1 MKKDY
6 KDLITPQV
14 QVLTAN
20 WNKEKRYD
28 ENHSYFPSK
37 KTFLRKKGAW
47 HIMFVIVTML
57 KDCTLRLFN
66 GPLNTQTFKFENNF
80 STVGKSFLNLVRL

>member
-37 KTFLRKKGAW
+37 KNILA
-47 HIMFVIVTML
+47 
-57 KDCTLRLFN
+57 
-66 GPLNTQTFKFENNF
+66 
-80 STVGKSFLNLVRL
+80 